1 MYRKLKQ
8 RWRRSTWPLAL
19 ICGPREK
26 GDLYQRGF
34 ETLRDALVRKNIVAP
49 EQVNLDWFSGSRSA
63 AERAWGHRVNFKRGN
78 EHLRRNLK
86 TNQSAATKTTK
97 RKAKAKAKGKARPR
111 RRQSMPK
118 QDEDK
123 RPPHME
129 SGKLWAFLGLQSRL
143 IFAPSESFFHVCME
157 AVLNRARIQW
167 NEASWCSYFEKWYM
181 SNKTVDEKVLAEGQI
196 LTAHWWSGAGSSHQY
211 QPLPPPSQQ
220 PAEQMNA
227 KFKRDIRRLGPLRT
241 HQDVVDML
249 VQCLKMW
256 TAPLSP
262 SDAQTDCPL
271 TLMGAGGDDGLR
283 FAYPLSPDGW
293 MQTAEGCVMRPPFTE
308 KTVKFPGIATVL
320 HKMKN
325 NRKHF
330 PHQELKIGSTRRRG
344 SIWLQLGSGRKI
356 VMTCMLLR
364 HIQPTNL
371 RGYWTLP
378 MRSVARTHIRSC
390 LRGGW
395 LWR

>member
-1 MYRKLKQ
+1 MIK
-8 RWRRSTWPLAL
+8 
-19 ICGPREK
+19 
-26 GDLYQRGF
+26 
-34 ETLRDALVRKNIVAP
+34 KNIAAP
-49 EQVNLDWFSGSRSA
+49 QQVNLDWFSGSKSA
-63 AERAWGHRVNFKRGN
+63 AEKAWGNRIKFKRGN

-86 TNQSAATKTTK
+86 TNQSAAVRTQKK
-97 RKAKAKAKGKARPR
+97 KAKAKGKAKARPR
-111 RRQSMPK
+111 CQQRMPQ

-129 SGKLWAFLGLQSRL
+129 GGKLWAFLGLHSRL

-157 AVLNRARIQW
+157 AVLNRARAQW
-167 NEASWCSYFEKWYM
+167 NEPSWCSYFEKWYM
-181 SNKTVDEKVLAEGQI
+181 SSKKVDEQVFGEGKI
-196 LTAHWWSGAGSSHQY
+196 LTADWWSGVGSSHEY
-211 QPLPPPSQQ
+211 QPLPPASQQ
-220 PAEQMNA
+220 PAEQMNS